1 MIRLLS
7 ILGLMVAILAYG
19 ASVFADEARDV
30 EKLNKILTT
39 SKDQNA
45 RLSALSDLGLIASVD
60 GRAIV
65 PALPAIT
72 NAFKN
77 EKDPGLRAA
86 AASALAHVSGGD
98 NKQIVAI
105 CIPILNDDKENTQ
118 LRIATALL
126 IYQLANY
133 GRKETLETLPA
144 LVRAKQDEMK
154 KSMPEQNE
162 LLLDNLT
169 KAINHV
175 KVLKD

>member
-1 MIRLLS
+1 MKPFWA
-7 ILGLMVAILAYG
+7 LGLVAVLVINSG
-19 ASVFADEARDV
+19 SVWGDEAQEV
-30 EKLNKILTT
+30 EKLTKVLSS
-39 SKDQNA
+39 SKDKNA
-45 RLSALSDLGLIASVD
+45 RLTALSDLGLIASVD